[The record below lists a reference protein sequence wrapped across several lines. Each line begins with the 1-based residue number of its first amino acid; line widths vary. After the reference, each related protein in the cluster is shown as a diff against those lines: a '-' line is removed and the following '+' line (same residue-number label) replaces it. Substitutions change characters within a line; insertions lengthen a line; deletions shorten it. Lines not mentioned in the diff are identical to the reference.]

1 MAIQHKNIH
10 HHTRFAFSLV
20 DTVISFFVIGVLIL
34 VFANL
39 LTVRT
44 VNRQVLFRTQ
54 AAALAN
60 EELSALKRYDISSL
74 PNQTNGSFLGV
85 LYNAGGW
92 AITNDTTPGHGGVTV
107 LDTPAVSGFNN
118 RVSSVLQLPAGSYG
132 DATFEATIKFS
143 SDTAA
148 GTAAGFFFR
157 ATDKNNGYRVLVAPT
172 GNDLDTTV
180 GGQQNWV
187 LEKVVNGTVV
197 TPRIFSANVAGIT
210 LNTWNTI
217 KIIASSTSLKNYLN
231 GNGVDSG
238 ILTDA
243 DFTDGTAALIG
254 WNGVHARFDDVT
266 TTVGLV
272 TSSWSF
278 EGSATLPTAW
288 VRLGLNDLPDST
300 TKTFDD
306 NGKLTLAAY
315 PNSSS
320 TTLKQA
326 TITITWS
333 NNGATGSYS
342 TTALLGSSRIGQ

>member
-1 MAIQHKNIH
+1 MANQQKNTRH
-10 HHTRFAFSLV
+10 RSRFAFSLV
-20 DTVISFFVIGVLIL
+20 DTVTSFFVIGVLIL

-44 VNRQVLFRTQ
+44 VNRRVLFRTQ
-54 AAALAN
+54 AAAIAN

-74 PNQTNGSFLGV
+74 PNQTNGSFLGT

-92 AITNDTTPGHGGVTV
+92 TVVGDTTPGHGGVSA
-107 LDTPAVSGFNN
+107 LDTPAVSGFSNK
-118 RVSSVLQLPAGSYG
+118 VSSILQLPAGSYG
-132 DATFEATIKFS
+132 DATLEATVKFS

-157 ATDKNNGYRVLVAPT
+157 ATDANNGYRLLVAPT

-180 GGQQNWV
+180 GGQQNWI
-187 LEKVVNGTVV
+187 LEKVVNGTVI
-197 TPRIFSANVAGIT
+197 TPRIFSANVAGIN
-210 LNTWNTI
+210 LNSWNTI

-243 DFTDGTAALIG
+243 DFTDGAAALIG
-254 WNGVHARFDDVT
+254 WNGVHARFDDIT
-266 TTVGLV
+266 TTVGLI
-272 TSSWSF
+272 TSSWGF
-278 EGSATLPTAW
+278 EGVTTLPTAW
-288 VRLGLNDLPDST
+288 VRLGLNDLPDGT
-300 TKTFDD
+300 PKTFDD
-306 NGKLTLAAY
+306 NGKLTLTAY
-315 PNSSS
+315 PNTNS

-333 NNGATGSYS
+333 NNGSTGSYS
-342 TTALLGSSRIGQ
+342 TTALIGSSRIGQ